1 MAGIIFKWRY
11 LKVGASGR
19 HSENLIRYIAQ
30 REGVEKLDDSWKH
43 RPVTKAQTEL
53 ITQIL
58 SDYPDAKDSF
68 EYQDYEKSRTA
79 GAASE
84 FITRAIEERV
94 DLIGKRENYVEYIAK
109 RPRVERHGSHGLFTD
124 DGVPINLSAA
134 AKEVANHKGVVFT
147 EILSLRREDAV
158 RLGYDKG
165 SAWRDLLRSQTDAM
179 AAAMK
184 IPLTDLRWYAAFHNE
199 SHHPHVHIVAYSAGR
214 EPYMTEQGL
223 HKLKSVFARQIFKQD
238 LLQVYTEQTKQR
250 NTLTQK
256 SRDVLADIIG
266 RINSGSCDNPIVADL
281 LVKLSEQLKHCKG
294 KKVYGYLPQAGRNI
308 VNAVVDELAKDKNIA
323 ALYDLWYE
331 QRDKITGT
339 YRNTPEQ
346 RIPLSQNKEFKAIKN
361 AVIQEA
367 MNIAAGHIEMEETP
381 EDSQPDVD
389 EPEISRDTDWDETE
403 PTEPDRFYGGG
414 SGNKKKKSWWT
425 DEYKKARQFFY
436 GTKET
441 PPDFDAAF
449 SLMQTEAQKGNGFAM
464 HDLGKMYL
472 SGLGCEKDE
481 EQAQAWFTKAYHAFI
496 AKKASSKKK
505 DYLQYRIGKLYAF
518 GYGVEQ
524 DYGQAAKWYE
534 KAVSEDNPFAAYA
547 LGSLYRR
554 GQGVEQNDEK
564 AYELYCMAA
573 EHSEKPNAYA
583 AYELGRMCRDGI
595 GTTTDKAVSESWY
608 RQAYQGFLVIEQN
621 MADDKLYYRLGQ
633 MNMGGIGTAVNLRQ
647 AKRYFEKAAK
657 LDNPDAL
664 YGLGKL
670 FLRKDSEY
678 YDPNKAVDCL
688 LKAARKGHE
697 YAAYT
702 LGRLFLKGDE
712 IPKDVNRALHWLNEA
727 VKKENPYAEYLL
739 GKTLLMGVDTA
750 QDMERG
756 VQLLTASAGQ
766 KNCCAQYT
774 LGKAYLEGVLLP
786 QNIPESIRLLTES
799 VDSGFTPAQYLV
811 GKLLYRGEVVMRDI
825 GRALLYLEQAAEKE
839 NAYAAYLAGKIRL
852 TEEGFKD
859 VPKAVRLFQ
868 IAAAQQNSFAEFQ
881 LGSLYLRGKDVV
893 RNEREAIRW
902 LTLSAEHGNPYAS
915 QLLHSIKSNQNWS
928 AALGALRLLQHL
940 SRMIQNRL
948 EDERKGTAGMT
959 ERKLKRKI
967 DEKKQAHG
975 LRQG

>member
-11 LKVGASGR
+11 LKAGASGR

-367 MNIAAGHIEMEETP
+367 MNIAAGHIELEETP
-381 EDSQPDVD
+381 EDSQPNVD

-436 GTKET
+436 GTKEI

-481 EQAQAWFTKAYHAFI
+481 EQAQAWFTKAYQAFI
-496 AKKASSKKK
+496 AKEASSKKK

-595 GTTTDKAVSESWY
+595 GTTTDKAVSEAWY

-799 VDSGFTPAQYLV
+799 ADSDFTPAQYLV

-839 NAYAAYLAGKIRL
+839 NAYAAYLAGKILL
-852 TEEGFKD
+852 TEESVKD
-859 VPKAVRLFQ
+859 VHKAVYFLK

-893 RNEREAIRW
+893 RNEREAIRC
-902 LTLSAEHGNPYAS
+902 LTLSSEHGNPYAA

>member
-11 LKVGASGR
+11 LKAGASGR

-294 KKVYGYLPQAGRNI
+294 KKVYGYLPQAGRNL

-436 GTKET
+436 GTKEI

-481 EQAQAWFTKAYHAFI
+481 EQAQAWFTKAYQAFI
-496 AKKASSKKK
+496 AKEASSKKK

-595 GTTTDKAVSESWY
+595 GTTTDKAVSEAWY

-839 NAYAAYLAGKIRL
+839 NAYAAYLAGKILL
-852 TEEGFKD
+852 TEESVKD
-859 VPKAVRLFQ
+859 VHKAVYFLK

-893 RNEREAIRW
+893 RNEREAIRC
-902 LTLSAEHGNPYAS
+902 LTLSSEHGNPYAA

>member
-11 LKVGASGR
+11 LKAGASGR

-184 IPLTDLRWYAAFHNE
+184 IPLTDLRWYASFHNE

-294 KKVYGYLPQAGRNI
+294 KKVYGYLPQAGRNL

-425 DEYKKARQFFY
+425 DEYKKARRFFY
-436 GTKET
+436 GTKEM

-472 SGLGCEKDE
+472 SGFGCEKDE

-496 AKKASSKKK
+496 AKEASSKKK

-534 KAVSEDNPFAAYA
+534 KVVSEDNPFAAYA

-583 AYELGRMCRDGI
+583 AYELGRMCRD
-595 GTTTDKAVSESWY
+595 
-608 RQAYQGFLVIEQN
+608 
-621 MADDKLYYRLGQ
+621 
-633 MNMGGIGTAVNLRQ
+633 GIGTAVNLRQ

-799 VDSGFTPAQYLV
+799 ADNGFTPAQYLV

-902 LTLSAEHGNPYAS
+902 LTLSAEHGNPYAA

>member
-1 MAGIIFKWRY
+1 MAKIILKSRY
-11 LKVGASGR
+11 LRAGSRR
-19 HSENLIRYIAQ
+19 HSENLIRYIAK
-30 REGVEKLDDSWKH
+30 REGVQKIDDTWKH
-43 RPVTKAQTEL
+43 QSATKEQQKLIEEL
-53 ITQIL
+53 VRDFPET
-58 SDYPDAKDSF
+58 KDSF
-68 EYQDYEKSRTA
+68 EYRDYISKPSKGT
-79 GAASE
+79 ASE
-84 FITRAIEERV
+84 FISRAIDDNV
-94 DLIGKRENYVEYIAK
+94 DLIGKRENYVSYIAK
-109 RPRVERHGSHGLFTD
+109 RPRTERHGAHGLFTD
-124 DGVPINLSAA
+124 ADVPINLSKVAE
-134 AKEVANHKGVVFT
+134 EVANHEGNVWT
-147 EILSLRREDAV
+147 HIISLRREDAA
-158 RLGYDKG
+158 RLGYDNAY
-165 SAWRDLLRSQTDAM
+165 AWRNLLRSQAETIAEN
-179 AAAMK
+179 MK
-184 IPLTDLRWYAAFHNE
+184 IPLTDLRWYAAYHDE
-199 SHHPHVHIVAYSAGR
+199 SYHPHVHMVVYSAGK
-214 EPYMTEQGL
+214 EPYLT
-223 HKLKSVFARQIFKQD
+223 KLGIRNIKAAFARQIFRHD
-238 LLQVYTEQTKQR
+238 LLQVYVEQTNHR
-250 NTLTQK
+250 NELTQK
-256 SRDVLADIIG
+256 SRDILSDIIA
-266 RINSGSCDNPIVADL
+266 RINSGNYDNPVVTDL
-281 LVKLSEQLKHCKG
+281 LLKLSEQMKHCKG

-339 YRNTPEQ
+339 YRSTPEQ

-436 GTKET
+436 GTKEM

-464 HDLGKMYL
+464 HDFGKMYL
-472 SGLGCEKDE
+472 SGFGCEKDE

-496 AKKASSKKK
+496 AKEALSKKK

-595 GTTTDKAVSESWY
+595 GTTPDKAASEAWY
-608 RQAYQGFLVIEQN
+608 RRAYQGFLMIEQN

-633 MNMGGIGTAVNLRQ
+633 MNLNGIGTAVDLLQ
-647 AKRYFEKAAK
+647 AKRYLEKAANF
-657 LDNPDAL
+657 DNPDAL

-688 LKAARKGHE
+688 LQVAQKGHE
-697 YAAYT
+697 FAAYT
-702 LGRLFLKGDE
+702 LGKLFLKGDE
-712 IPKDVNRALHWLNEA
+712 VPKNVDCALRWLEEA
-727 VKKENPYAEYLL
+727 VVKENQHAEYLL
-739 GKTLLMGVDTA
+739 GKTLLMGVDTE
-750 QDMERG
+750 QDIERG

-766 KNCCAQYT
+766 KNCCAQYI

-799 VDSGFTPAQYLV
+799 ADSGFTPAQYLI
-811 GKLLYRGEVVMRDI
+811 GKLLYQGQIVPQNLQ
-825 GRALLYLEQAAEKE
+825 RAIFYLEQAAEKE
-839 NAYAAYLAGKIRL
+839 NAYAAYLAGKILL
-852 TEEGFKD
+852 TEESVKD
-859 VPKAVRLFQ
+859 VHKAVYFLK

-881 LGSLYLRGKDVV
+881 LGLLYLRGKDVI

-902 LTLSAEHGNPYAS
+902 LTLSSEHGNPYAA

>member
-11 LKVGASGR
+11 LKAGASGR

-184 IPLTDLRWYAAFHNE
+184 IPLTDLRWYASFHNE

-294 KKVYGYLPQAGRNI
+294 KKVYGYLPQAGRNL

-381 EDSQPDVD
+381 EDSRPDVD

-425 DEYKKARQFFY
+425 DEYKKARRFFY
-436 GTKET
+436 GTKEM

-496 AKKASSKKK
+496 AKEASSKKK

-534 KAVSEDNPFAAYA
+534 KVVSEDNPFAAYA

-583 AYELGRMCRDGI
+583 AYELGRMCRD
-595 GTTTDKAVSESWY
+595 
-608 RQAYQGFLVIEQN
+608 
-621 MADDKLYYRLGQ
+621 
-633 MNMGGIGTAVNLRQ
+633 GIGTAVNLRQ

-799 VDSGFTPAQYLV
+799 ADNGFTPAQYLV

-839 NAYAAYLAGKIRL
+839 NAYAAYLAGKILL
-852 TEEGFKD
+852 TEESVKD
-859 VPKAVRLFQ
+859 VHKAVYFLK

-902 LTLSAEHGNPYAS
+902 LTLSAEHGNPYAA
-915 QLLHSIKSNQNWS
+915 QLLHSIKSNQIWS

>member
-11 LKVGASGR
+11 LKAGASGR

-165 SAWRDLLRSQTDAM
+165 SAWRDLLRSQTDTM

-339 YRNTPEQ
+339 YRSTPEQ

-436 GTKET
+436 GTKEM

-496 AKKASSKKK
+496 AKEASSKKK

-534 KAVSEDNPFAAYA
+534 KVVSEDNPFAAYA

-595 GTTTDKAVSESWY
+595 GT
-608 RQAYQGFLVIEQN
+608 
-621 MADDKLYYRLGQ
+621 
-633 MNMGGIGTAVNLRQ
+633 AVNLRQ

-688 LKAARKGHE
+688 LQAAQKGHE
-697 YAAYT
+697 FAAYA
-702 LGRLFLKGDE
+702 LGKLFLKGDE
-712 IPKDVNRALHWLNEA
+712 VPKNVDCALRWLEEA
-727 VKKENPYAEYLL
+727 VGKENQYAEYLL
-739 GKTLLMGVDTA
+739 GKTLLMGMNA
-750 QDMERG
+750 EQDITRG
-756 VQLLTASAGQ
+756 EELLKRSAGQ
-766 KNCCAQYT
+766 GNTTAKYL
-774 LGKAYLEGVLLP
+774 LGKSYLEGVLLM
-786 QNIPESIRLLTES
+786 QNIPEGIRFITES
-799 VDSGFTPAQYLV
+799 ADNGFTPAQYLV

-839 NAYAAYLAGKIRL
+839 NAYAAYLAGKILL
-852 TEEGFKD
+852 TEESVKD
-859 VPKAVRLFQ
+859 VHKTVYFLK

-902 LTLSAEHGNPYAS
+902 LTLSAEHGNPYAA

>member
-1 MAGIIFKWRY
+1 MKCPY
-11 LKVGASGR
+11 LKPGSTK
-19 HSENLIRYIAQ
+19 HSENLVRYIAN
-30 REGVEKLDDSWKH
+30 RDGVQKIDDTW
-43 RPVTKAQTEL
+43 KAQAVTAEQKKL
-53 ITQIL
+53 IGEIIRGF
-58 SDYPDAKDSF
+58 PDAKDSF
-68 EYQDYEKSRTA
+68 EYEDYLSKPSK
-79 GAASE
+79 GSASE
-84 FITRAIEERV
+84 FISHAIE
-94 DLIGKRENYVEYIAK
+94 DNIGIIGKRENYVGYIAR
-109 RPRVERHGSHGLFTD
+109 RPRAERHGSHGLFTD
-124 DGVPINLSAA
+124 ADIPIDLSQV
-134 AKEVANHKGVVFT
+134 AKEVAEHTGNVWT
-147 EILSLRREDAV
+147 NIISLRREDAA
-158 RLGYDKG
+158 RLGYDNVYV
-165 SAWRDLLRSQTDAM
+165 WRNLLRSQAM
-179 AAAMK
+179 TFAKNMK
-184 IPLTDLRWYAAFHNE
+184 IPLSDLRWYAAYHDE
-199 SHHPHVHIVAYSAGR
+199 SYHPHVHMVVYSVGK
-214 EPYMTEQGL
+214 EPYLSKDGIAAI
-223 HKLKSVFARQIFKQD
+223 KSSLARQIFKHD
-238 LLQVYTEQTKQR
+238 LLQVYVEQTNQR
-250 NTLTQK
+250 NELTQK
-256 SRDVLADIIG
+256 NRDVLSDIVS
-266 RINSGSCDNPIVADL
+266 RINSGSYDNPVITDL
-281 LVKLSEQLKHCKG
+281 LLKLTEQLKHYKG

-308 VNAVVDELAKDKNIA
+308 VNAIVDELAKDQNIA

-331 QRDKITGT
+331 QRDAVTGI
-339 YRNTPEQ
+339 YQDTPEQ

-367 MNIAAGHIEMEETP
+367 MNILHDRVTFEEVP
-381 EDSQPDVD
+381 ESSLSDAD
-389 EPEISRDTDWDETE
+389 ESESSRDADWDEIE
-403 PTEPDRFYGGG
+403 PTEWDRFYGS
-414 SGNKKKKSWWT
+414 SGNKNKKSWWT

-441 PPDFDAAF
+441 PPDFDSAF
-449 SLMQTEAQKGNGFAM
+449 SLMQIEAKKGNGFAM
-464 HDLGKMYL
+464 HDLAKMYL

-481 EQAQAWFTKAYHAFI
+481 EQAQAWFSKAYHAFTAQE
-496 AKKASSKKK
+496 AKVKKK
-505 DYLQYRIGKLYAF
+505 DYFQYRIGKLFSF

-524 DYGQAAKWYE
+524 DYGKAAEWYE
-534 KAVSEDNPFAAYA
+534 KAVSEDNPFAVYA

-564 AYELYCMAA
+564 AYELYCVAA
-573 EHSEKPNAYA
+573 EHTEKPNAYA

-595 GTTTDKAVSESWY
+595 GTASDKAASEAWC
-608 RQAYQGFLVIEQN
+608 RRAYQGFLMIEQN

-633 MNMGGIGTAVNLRQ
+633 MNMGGIGTAVNLPK

-678 YDPNKAVDCL
+678 YEPNKAVDCL
-688 LKAARKGHE
+688 LQAAQKGHE
-697 YAAYT
+697 FSAYA
-702 LGRLFLKGDE
+702 LGKLFLKGDE
-712 IPKDVNRALHWLNEA
+712 VPKNVGCALQWLEEA
-727 VKKENPYAEYLL
+727 VVKENQYAEYLL
-739 GKTLLMGVDTA
+739 GKTLLMGVDTE

-799 VDSGFTPAQYLV
+799 ADGGFTPAQYLL
-811 GKLLYRGEVVMRDI
+811 GKLLYRGEIVMRDI
-825 GRALLYLEQAAEKE
+825 GRALLYLEQASEKE

-881 LGSLYLRGKDVV
+881 LGLLYLRGKDVA
-893 RNEREAIRW
+893 RDEREAIRW
-902 LTLSAEHGNPYAS
+902 LALSAEHGNSYAAR
-915 QLLHSIKSNQNWS
+915 LLHSIKSGQNWS

>member
-11 LKVGASGR
+11 LKAGASGR

-165 SAWRDLLRSQTDAM
+165 SAWRDLLRSQTDTM

-339 YRNTPEQ
+339 YRSTPEQ

-496 AKKASSKKK
+496 AKEASSKKK

-595 GTTTDKAVSESWY
+595 GT
-608 RQAYQGFLVIEQN
+608 
-621 MADDKLYYRLGQ
+621 
-633 MNMGGIGTAVNLRQ
+633 AVNLRQ

-688 LKAARKGHE
+688 LQAAQKGHE
-697 YAAYT
+697 FAAYA
-702 LGRLFLKGDE
+702 LGKLFLKGDE
-712 IPKDVNRALHWLNEA
+712 VPKNVDCALRWLEEA
-727 VKKENPYAEYLL
+727 VGKENQYAEYLL
-739 GKTLLMGVDTA
+739 GKTLLMGMNA
-750 QDMERG
+750 EQDITRG
-756 VQLLTASAGQ
+756 EELLKRSAGQ
-766 KNCCAQYT
+766 GNTTAKYL
-774 LGKAYLEGVLLP
+774 LGKSYLEGVLLM
-786 QNIPESIRLLTES
+786 QNIPEGIRFITES
-799 VDSGFTPAQYLV
+799 ADNGFTPAQYLV

-839 NAYAAYLAGKIRL
+839 NAYAAYLAGKILL
-852 TEEGFKD
+852 TEESVKD
-859 VPKAVRLFQ
+859 VHKTVYFLK

-902 LTLSAEHGNPYAS
+902 LTLSAEHGNPYAA

>member
-11 LKVGASGR
+11 LKAGASGR

-184 IPLTDLRWYAAFHNE
+184 IPLTDLRWYASFHNE

-425 DEYKKARQFFY
+425 DEYKKARRFFY
-436 GTKET
+436 GTKEM

-496 AKKASSKKK
+496 AKEASSKKK

-534 KAVSEDNPFAAYA
+534 KVVSEDNPFAAYA

-583 AYELGRMCRDGI
+583 AYELGRMCRD
-595 GTTTDKAVSESWY
+595 
-608 RQAYQGFLVIEQN
+608 
-621 MADDKLYYRLGQ
+621 
-633 MNMGGIGTAVNLRQ
+633 GIGTAVNLRQ

-702 LGRLFLKGDE
+702 LGRLFLKG
-712 IPKDVNRALHWLNEA
+712 VNRALHWLNEA

-799 VDSGFTPAQYLV
+799 ADNGFTPAQYLV

-839 NAYAAYLAGKIRL
+839 NAYAAYLAGKILL
-852 TEEGFKD
+852 TEESVKD
-859 VPKAVRLFQ
+859 VHKAVYFLK

-902 LTLSAEHGNPYAS
+902 LTLSAEHGNPYAA